1 MNRKKYLIPGA
12 ILLVL
17 ITALITYMVSSIFIL
32 NKSSNN
38 YSISF
43 DPKSVAFQ
51 NLQKFTEVRDILK
64 KDFYEQ
70 VDENVLLEGAVAG
83 MAASLNDPY
92 TVYYTKDQMQQ
103 LRDMADK
110 SEENYTGI
118 GVSIYLDNNGIVTVI
133 EPFEGSPGAAAG
145 ILPGDKIMEIDGQDI
160 SALKDDTLA
169 AQMIKGAEGTTVKLK
184 ILRSSEN
191 RMIDFEIVRKKIKLT
206 VNIRSSV
213 LDNGIGYIRILSFM
227 DNNIA
232 KIFNDTLS
240 ALLAKNIT
248 SLIID
253 VRDNPGG
260 SLDQVENIADRLLP
274 EGLIVYTENRDKKVV
289 ETRMSDKTSL
299 DMPIV
304 LLVNQNS
311 ASASEILAG
320 ALKDHQKA
328 KLVGTKTFG
337 KGLVQE
343 ILSLNDGS
351 GVKVTI
357 ARYFTPSGAYIQG
370 IGITPDYI
378 VNLPDEYKNTP
389 VSQIPKGKDNQ
400 LQKAIDL
407 LKNK

>member
-1 MNRKKYLIPGA
+1 LNRKKYLIPGA